1 MTPTFPSTTQRAWSQ
16 AIAQP
21 AQEFPQTPLEV
32 LSGEIPPQLRGTL
45 YRNGPA
51 RLERG
56 GERVGHW
63 FDGDGAVLA
72 VNFGETGATATY
84 RYVQTEGYQKE
95 AEENQFLFP
104 NYGMTAAG
112 PVWNNW
118 TRPVKNTANT
128 SVLALSDRLL
138 ALWEGGNP
146 HALDLETQA
155 TFGTDQLAYLDPEDS
170 HTAHPKVDQE
180 TGEFFSYGVSV
191 GVNATLTVYKG
202 DLTGKI
208 FQSNEIQLSGLPLIH
223 DFVFAGQ
230 YLVFF
235 VSPVRVN
242 LLKAGTGLMSYS
254 EAMEW
259 KPELGTE
266 VIIIER
272 DTLEVVSRET
282 TDPWYQWHFTN
293 GYTEEDGTIV
303 VEMVAYK
310 DFQTNQRLK
319 EVATGQIKTPAS
331 GKLWEVRVNPQTA
344 AVIERKQLLDR
355 DCEFPGL
362 QDKQVGKPW
371 RYTYLST
378 HRDGVDTTAEIY
390 GAIARYD
397 RHTQTLEI
405 ADCGEN
411 RYPTEPILAGTLA
424 DPQWVLTVVYDGN
437 LNQSQV
443 WIYEGDHLSD
453 EPVCRLA
460 LPSVIPPSFHGT
472 WVNSGSG

>member
-1 MTPTFPSTTQRAWSQ
+1 MTTTIPFTAQRAWSK

-21 AQEFPQTPLEV
+21 AQEFPRTPLEI
-32 LSGEIPPQLRGTL
+32 LSGQIPAQLRGTL

-72 VNFGETGATATY
+72 VDFKETGTTATY
-84 RYVQTEGYQKE
+84 RYVQTRGYQQE
-95 AEENQFLFP
+95 AQAEQFLFP
-104 NYGMTAAG
+104 NYGMTAPG

-128 SVLALSDRLL
+128 SVLAFPDRLL

-146 HALDLETQA
+146 HALDLETLA
-155 TFGTDQLAYLDPEDS
+155 TFGTDQLAFLDSGDS
-170 HTAHPKVDQE
+170 HTAHPKIDQA
-180 TGEFFSYGVSV
+180 TQEFFSFGVTV
-191 GVNATLTVYKG
+191 APDAQLKVYKG
-202 DLTGKI
+202 NLAGKI
-208 FQSNEIQLSGLPLIH
+208 LHSNSIELSGLPLIH
-223 DFVFAGQ
+223 DFVLAGP

-235 VSPVRVN
+235 VSPVRIN
-242 LLKAGTGLMSYS
+242 LLKAATGLVSYS
-254 EAMEW
+254 GAMEW
-259 KPELGTE
+259 KPEKGTQ
-266 VIIIER
+266 VIIVNR
-272 DTLEVVSRET
+272 NTLEEVSRGI
-282 TDPWYQWHFTN
+282 TDSWYQWHFTN
-293 GYTEEDGTIV
+293 GYTEADGTIV
-303 VEMVAYK
+303 VEMVAYT

-319 EVATGQIKTPAS
+319 EVATGRIRTPAH
-331 GKLWEVRVNPQTA
+331 GKLWQVKVNPQTA
-344 AVIERKQLLDR
+344 EVLERKLLVDR

-362 QDKQVGKPW
+362 QDQLVGKPW

-378 HRDGVDTTAEIY
+378 HRDGVNTTAEIY

-397 RHTQTLEI
+397 RHTQQLEI

-437 LNQSQV
+437 LDQSQV
-443 WIYEGDHLSD
+443 WIYDRERLTD

-460 LPSVIPPSFHGT
+460 LPGVIPPSFHGT
-472 WVNSGSG
+472 WVARSF